1 MSFSAT
7 RPITIPGPVYPSWTE
22 ICDQLVDDK
31 AMPQQSVFIPGVF
44 NSPHDEAYF
53 RAHAAAERNAP
64 DAEAFFRALAAVKK
78 NDLLVDLKFDD
89 PLPYLQ

>member
-22 ICDQLVDDK
+22 ICEQLSADK
-31 AMPQQSVFIPGVF
+31 AEPQKSVFAPGVF
-44 NSPHDEAYF
+44 NSPYDEAYF
-53 RAHAAAERNAP
+53 RAHAAAERDAP

-78 NDLLVDLKFDD
+78 NDLLFDLEFD
-89 PLPYLQ
+89 